1 MKKQKALNSMAAMCS
16 KKEYCEF
23 DIREKLKKYSLSEA
37 DVTDIIVFLKENKF
51 LDENRFANAYVRD
64 KCKFNNWGKLKIA
77 AMLNSK
83 HIADSIINSALQSI
97 PDKEYEAICLKVLR
111 TKSKSLNEVDKIVKN
126 NKLIKFAMGR
136 GFAYEVIKKQ
146 LSILKEE

>member
-1 MKKQKALNSMAAMCS
+1 MKKQKALNTMAAMCS

-23 DIREKLKKYSLSEA
+23 DIREKLKKYLLSEA
-37 DVTDIIVFLKENKF
+37 EVTDIIIFLKENKF

-64 KCKFNNWGKLKIA
+64 KCKFNNWGKIKIA

-83 HIADSIINSALQSI
+83 HIAYPIINKALQSI
-97 PDKEYEAICLKVLR
+97 SDKEYKAICLKVLR
-111 TKSKSLNEVDKIVKN
+111 TKSKSLNEEDKVVKK

-136 GFAYEVIKKQ
+136 GFSYELIKNQ
-146 LSILKEE
+146 LFALEEE